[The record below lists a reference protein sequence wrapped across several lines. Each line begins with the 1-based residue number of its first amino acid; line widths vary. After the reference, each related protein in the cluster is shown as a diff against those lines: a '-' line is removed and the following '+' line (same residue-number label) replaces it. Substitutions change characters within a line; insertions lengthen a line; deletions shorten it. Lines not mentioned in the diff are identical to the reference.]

1 VKEFLYFAGL
11 LAVIALL
18 LLFKG
23 NNGKDNELRME
34 LYNVP
39 QASQEELVDMLN
51 QNFESMR
58 QEKQGSLA
66 RAEALSSGQI
76 ILFAPDSLHEG
87 FRRLLSGLD
96 TEPKPSTSKH
106 ALNYSVKLWVVAGTA
121 SGGIEDDYPSVLNKL
136 VEELKTSKGYQSV
149 RLQEEFNMVL
159 GKNGYHKID
168 GLYQKIECQ
177 MKGSNEILQ
186 LVIWNRNGKHQD
198 LQASIGIN
206 LEKMMVIGT
215 NRGWRNDS
223 AQAQAF
229 ASLPADTDILYILQI
244 QEI

>member
-1 VKEFLYFAGL
+1 
-11 LAVIALL
+11 
-18 LLFKG
+18 
-23 NNGKDNELRME
+23 
-34 LYNVP
+34 
-39 QASQEELVDMLN
+39 
-51 QNFESMR
+51 
-58 QEKQGSLA
+58 
-66 RAEALSSGQI
+66 
-76 ILFAPDSLHEG
+76 
-87 FRRLLSGLD
+87 
-96 TEPKPSTSKH
+96 
-106 ALNYSVKLWVVAGTA
+106 
-121 SGGIEDDYPSVLNKL
+121 
-136 VEELKTSKGYQSV
+136 
-149 RLQEEFNMVL
+149 
-159 GKNGYHKID
+159 
-168 GLYQKIECQ
+168 